1 VITLYL
7 KRALGGNG
15 FAILPSSSSSFSSSS
30 SKPAERTRTRR
41 IALEPQET
49 PAPTLHAP
57 RSTLHVFILF
67 LWLACPALL
76 CGQQQNLPHI
86 GYVYPAGGRQGTAF
100 QVTLGGQYVYT
111 VTSAFISGPGVKVSI
126 IDHTRP
132 ITPQQLNALREKLKE
147 LQDRKAAAGPA
158 PATKAGNAK
167 KSAPAV
173 TRSTTNAV
181 MTNVVFTAADQKLL
195 VETRQ
200 KVMAAQRKPP
210 NPAIAETVTLRISL
224 DASAEPGERELRLT
238 TPLGL
243 SNPLIFCIGQLPEFR
258 KNEPPPP
265 AQPPPNNN
273 NNTTPGPTAPTDTT
287 VTLPAVLNGQI
298 MPGGVDRYHFP
309 AHKGQRLVVAVNAR
323 SLIPYLADAV
333 PGWFQATVAL
343 YDTKGKELAYD
354 DHYRFHPD
362 PVISCVIPNDGQYTV
377 EVRDSIYR
385 GREDFVYRISIG
397 ELPFITSIFPLGG
410 PARAKTRVELK
421 GWNLLETSLTQ
432 DDTDVA
438 AGVYPIT
445 VRNGDKFSNGMPFMV
460 DTLPECIEAEPNN
473 TPANA
478 QTVTLPIIING
489 RINEPGDR
497 DVFRFEGHFG
507 EAIVAEVYARRL
519 DSPLDS
525 VLKLTDAS
533 GKQLAFND
541 DFEDKGSGLDTH
553 HADSY
558 LTATLPAD
566 GNYFLEIADVQ
577 RQGGPEYGYRLRL
590 STPQPDFALRI
601 VPSSIS
607 ARAGMN
613 APVTVYA
620 LRKDGFTNA
629 ITLALSDAPAGLT
642 LSGNRVPEA
651 QDQVRLTLKVPAA
664 IADSDPISLSLE
676 GRATING
683 RQVVHRALPADDMM
697 QAFAYRHLVPAQE
710 LKLDVIG
717 AGRGIAPNAGRVI
730 GATPVRIIAGQTN
743 RVLITTPTAAF
754 VDRWDFE
761 LSDPPAGLSLQKVSA
776 VAQGAEI
783 VLNTDATK
791 LKPGLK
797 GNLIINL
804 YPGKAVQPAAQ
815 PAAKKQAAVRRVAG
829 TLPAIPYEVVAP

>member
-1 VITLYL
+1 M
-7 KRALGGNG
+7 KARATANRRYAWL
-15 FAILPSSSSSFSSSS
+15 IL
-30 SKPAERTRTRR
+30 
-41 IALEPQET
+41 AL
-49 PAPTLHAP
+49 L
-57 RSTLHVFILF
+57 
-67 LWLACPALL
+67 LASPALL

-86 GYVYPAGGRQGTAF
+86 GYVYPAGGRQGTSF
-100 QVTLGGQYVYT
+100 QVTLGGQYVNT
-111 VTSAFISGPGVKVSI
+111 VTNAFISGPGVKIAI

-147 LQDRKAAAGPA
+147 LQDRKAAASPA

-167 KSAPAV
+167 KSGPAV
-173 TRSTTNAV
+173 ARAATNVV
-181 MTNVVFTAADQKLL
+181 MTNVVFTVADQKLL

-200 KVMAAQRKPP
+200 MVMAGQRKPP
-210 NPAIAETVTLRISL
+210 NPAIAETVTLRVTL
-224 DASAEPGERELRLT
+224 DASIEPGEREIRLA

-265 AQPPPNNN
+265 AQIQPGPNNAQ
-273 NNTTPGPTAPTDTT
+273 PGPTAPTDTT

-298 MPGGVDRYHFP
+298 LPGGVDRFHFP
-309 AHKGQRLVVAVNAR
+309 ARKGQRLVVAVNAR
-323 SLIPYLADAV
+323 GLIPYLADAV

-343 YDTKGKELAYD
+343 YDAKGKELAYD

-362 PVISCVIPNDGQYTV
+362 PVISCEIPNDGQYTV

-397 ELPFITSIFPLGG
+397 ELPYITSIFPLGG
-410 PARAKTRVELK
+410 PARAKTSVEIK
-421 GWNLLETSLTQ
+421 GWNLPETSLTQ
-432 DDTDVA
+432 DNTDVT

-445 VRNGDKFSNGMPFMV
+445 VRNGDKVSNGMPFMV
-460 DTLPECIEAEPNN
+460 DTLPECIETEPNN
-473 TPANA
+473 SPANA
-478 QTVTLPIIING
+478 QAVTLPVIING
-489 RINEPGDR
+489 RIDEPGDR
-497 DVFRFEGHFG
+497 DVFRFEGHAG

-566 GNYFLEIADVQ
+566 GNYFVEIADVQ
-577 RQGGPEYGYRLRL
+577 RQGGPEYSYRLRL
-590 STPQPDFALRI
+590 SAPQPDFALRI
-601 VPSSIS
+601 VPSSVS
-607 ARAGMN
+607 VRAGMN
-613 APVTVYA
+613 APITVYA

-629 ITLALSDAPAGLT
+629 IALALNDAPAGLT

-664 IADSDPISLSLE
+664 IADSEPISLSLE

-683 RQVVHRALPADDMM
+683 RQVVHRAVPADDMM

-717 AGRGIAPNAGRVI
+717 TGRAMGPNAGRVI
-730 GATPVRIIAGQTN
+730 GATPVKIIAGQTN
-743 RVLITTPTAAF
+743 RVLITTPNAAF

-761 LSDPPAGLSLQKVSA
+761 LSDPPAGLTLQKVSA
-776 VAQGAEI
+776 VNQGAEI

-829 TLPAIPYEVVAP
+829 TLPAIPYEVVAPR